1 MPPVS
6 ERRSH
11 EEEPPESPLSV
22 ARLVAVKVM
31 PLPIDT
37 KEGELQKELRSEI
50 LLMRS
55 FTHRN
60 VTAPRR
66 RPRTHTPMHP
76 TARSRTSQPQQRLTL
91 ACKPLA
97 TPSR

>member
-6 ERRSH
+6 ERRSQD
-11 EEEPPESPLSV
+11 EESPESPLSV

-60 VTAPRR
+60 VTASRC
-66 RPRTHTPMHP
+66 RPRTHTHAPYSP
-76 TARSRTSQPQQRLTL
+76 
-91 ACKPLA
+91 
-97 TPSR
+97 

>member
-1 MPPVS
+1 MSPVS
-6 ERRSH
+6 ERRSQD
-11 EEEPPESPLSV
+11 EEPPESPLSV

-66 RPRTHTPMHP
+66 RPRTHTHAPYSP
-76 TARSRTSQPQQRLTL
+76 
-91 ACKPLA
+91 
-97 TPSR
+97 